1 MKNLLLAACIAAG
14 VGTGPAIVFA
24 TDSAGPGPGERDY
37 PATMVS
43 RATTL
48 TRAMAQRLRLNEGQY
63 IAVRALHLQM
73 LTDRHETTI
82 RLSGADAAER
92 DTELAALQQRYE
104 TSLNDLLRPEQRL
117 AYQNLRSNFTAH
129 RLR

>member
-1 MKNLLLAACIAAG
+1 MKNLLLAVCVAAS
-14 VGTGPAIVFA
+14 VGTGPAIVLA
-24 TDSAGPGPGERDY
+24 TGSAGPGPGDRDY
-37 PATMVS
+37 PVPMQV

-48 TRAMAQRLRLNEGQY
+48 TRALAQHVRLNEGQY

-73 LTDRHETTI
+73 LTDRHDTAI
-82 RLSGADAAER
+82 RLSGAGAAER
-92 DTELAALQQRYE
+92 DTELAALQLRYE
-104 TSLNDLLRPEQRL
+104 TELNDLLRPEQRL

>member
-1 MKNLLLAACIAAG
+1 MKNILLAACIAAG

-24 TDSAGPGPGERDY
+24 TDSAGPGPGDRDY
-37 PATMVS
+37 PATMLT

-48 TRAMAQRLRLNEGQY
+48 TRAMAQRIHLNEGQY

-73 LTDRHETTI
+73 LTDRHETAI

-92 DTELAALQQRYE
+92 DTELAALQLRYE
-104 TSLNDLLRPEQRL
+104 TELNDLLRPEQRL